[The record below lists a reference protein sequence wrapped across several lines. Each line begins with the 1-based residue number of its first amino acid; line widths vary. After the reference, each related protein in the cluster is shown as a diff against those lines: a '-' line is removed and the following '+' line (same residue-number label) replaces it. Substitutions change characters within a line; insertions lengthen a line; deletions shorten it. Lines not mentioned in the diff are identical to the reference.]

1 MPDQLT
7 LLIIEDSPAERALVE
22 AELADFPG
30 VHRRLAESLS
40 DAQHEIDK
48 LAPDVVLLDLQ
59 LPDSHGLDGIARL
72 QRRNPDLPIVVL
84 SGFGADDLLVAR
96 EAIGLGAQDFVGKGR
111 LTGHDLYRTL
121 VFAQERKQREMAE
134 RGAALR
140 DPLTGLPR
148 LPLLE
153 ERLQRG
159 LARRQRNGGQLAL
172 LHLDVDGYA
181 ALEESTGRDTAERIL
196 VDIAATLVREMR
208 QTDILARLDGAAFL
222 CVVDGMKHLS
232 DAYVVARKLLA
243 AIRQRI
249 DEPATPVPLRLSIGV
264 APWPATATDFTL
276 ERARAEAAMYEARR
290 QGGDRYA
297 SAAELPLAAE

>member
-22 AELADFPG
+22 AQLANFPG
-30 VHRRLAESLS
+30 VHRCCAESLS
-40 DAQHEIDK
+40 DAQRQIDE

-72 QRRNPDLPIVVL
+72 QRRNPELPIVVL
-84 SGFGADDLLVAR
+84 SGFGADDLLVAS
-96 EAIGLGAQDFVGKGR
+96 AAVGLGAQDFVGKGR

-121 VFAQERKQREMAE
+121 ELARARKHRQLEE
-134 RGAALR
+134 LGAVLH

-148 LPLLE
+148 LPLVAD
-153 ERLQRG
+153 RLQRS
-159 LARRQRNGGQLAL
+159 LARRQRHGGHLAL

-181 ALEESTGRDTAERIL
+181 ALEESIGRDDAEPVL
-196 VDIAATLVREMR
+196 VQIAKLLTGEMR
-208 QTDILARLDGAAFL
+208 QTDILARLEGAAFL
-222 CVVDGMKHLS
+222 CVVDGMKHVS

-243 AIRQRI
+243 AMRQHSF
-249 DEPATPVPLRLSIGV
+249 EPTPPVPLRLSIGV
-264 APWPATATDFTL
+264 APWPAKSSDLST
-276 ERARAEAAMYEARR
+276 EQARAETAMYEARR

-297 SAAELPLAAE
+297 SAIELLVAAE

>member
-1 MPDQLT
+1 MADKLA

-30 VHRRLAESLS
+30 VHRRLAASLG
-40 DAQHEIDK
+40 DAQREIDA

-59 LPDSHGLDGIARL
+59 LPDSHGLEGIARL
-72 QRRNPDLPIVVL
+72 QRRNPGLPIVVL

-96 EAIGLGAQDFVGKGR
+96 EAVGLGAQDFIGKGR
-111 LTGHDLYRTL
+111 LEGSDLVRTL
-121 VFAQERKQREMAE
+121 ELARVRKSREMAE
-134 RGAALR
+134 LGAAFR

-153 ERLQRG
+153 ERLQHS
-159 LARRQRNGGQLAL
+159 LARRQRNGGRLAL
-172 LHLDVDGYA
+172 LHLDVDGYT
-181 ALEESTGRDTAERIL
+181 ALEESAGRDAAEPLL
-196 VDIAATLVREMR
+196 VDIATRLSREMR
-208 QTDILARLDGAAFL
+208 QTDVLARLDGAAFL

-243 AIRQRI
+243 TMRQRI
-249 DEPATPVPLRLSIGV
+249 DEPAPPVPLRLSIGV
-264 APWPATATDFTL
+264 APWPAGATDLAT
-276 ERARAEAAMYEARR
+276 ERARAETAMYEARR

-297 SAAELPLAAE
+297 STNELALAAE